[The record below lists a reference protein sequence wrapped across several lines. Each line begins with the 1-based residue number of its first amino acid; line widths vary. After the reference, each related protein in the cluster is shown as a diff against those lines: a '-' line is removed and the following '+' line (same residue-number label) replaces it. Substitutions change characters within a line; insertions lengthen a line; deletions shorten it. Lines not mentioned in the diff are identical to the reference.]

1 MQWTRFHAERER
13 ENAIVQV
20 EYADS
25 GAANAGDLVCW
36 AVEGAPLNSNVTG
49 GTIPSI
55 YGLDMN
61 ILTGLRVQ
69 RHSAAIGAV
78 QGRVAA
84 GILLKDAAAIPVAR
98 LDSQIHPIY
107 LAVAW
112 GPAEVAFE
120 TATVGAIGSRFPC
133 VPSSTHNGALTE
145 DNTLSSTLDVLNV
158 CAFMMQT
165 ITGPFSTSGGD
176 GLVRVWMRCI

>member
-25 GAANAGDLVCW
+25 GAASAGDLVIW
-36 AVEGAPLNSNVTG
+36 SVEGAPLSSNVTG
-49 GTIPSI
+49 GTIPDI

-69 RHSAAIGAV
+69 RNPATSTTLSRI
-78 QGRVAA
+78 AA
-84 GILLKDAAAIPVAR
+84 GVLLKNAPAIPVAN
-98 LDSQIHPIY
+98 LDSQIHPMY

-112 GPAEVAFE
+112 GPARAFVDI
-120 TATVGAIGSRFPC
+120 TVSGAIRTPLRASI
-133 VPSSTHNGALTE
+133 STAGALSDVSTPTAL
-145 DNTLSSTLDVLNV
+145 NTLEV
-158 CAFMMQT
+158 CAFLTEQVSNSY
-165 ITGPFSTSGGD
+165 TG
-176 GLVRVWMRCI
+176 LANVWMKCI